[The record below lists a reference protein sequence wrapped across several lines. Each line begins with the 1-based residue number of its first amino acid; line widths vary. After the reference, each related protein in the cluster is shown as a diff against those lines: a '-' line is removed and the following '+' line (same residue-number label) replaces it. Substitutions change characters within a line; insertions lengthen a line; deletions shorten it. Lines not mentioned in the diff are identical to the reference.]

1 MEIEELAMV
10 SAIVLV
16 SAMVSVSLVG
26 EDVRKKEGSG
36 MVGDRWLVVGVCRVP
51 FGANIELTQ
60 HK

>member
-60 HK
+60 DR